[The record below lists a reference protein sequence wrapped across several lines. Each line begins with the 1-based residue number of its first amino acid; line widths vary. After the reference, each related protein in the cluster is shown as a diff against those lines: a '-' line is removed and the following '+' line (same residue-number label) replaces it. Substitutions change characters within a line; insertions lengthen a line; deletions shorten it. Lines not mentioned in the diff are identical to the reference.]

1 MNIAM
6 DNQWSNENSNF
17 AMDNDYERAFES
29 YISDEEDG
37 MYILKTIILIQKCLK
52 LWVFPVQ

>member
-17 AMDNDYERAFES
+17 AMDNDYERTFES

-37 MYILKTIILIQKCLK
+37 MYILIILIQKCLK
-52 LWVFPVQ
+52 LWFFPVQ